1 MVFDFLNVTP
11 VLIPSWSVP
20 SPHPNSSPLGSRE
33 CPHPTFQPHQTSPLP
48 GGGSYLSR
56 GSVLISHW
64 SQTRQYLALYGRS
77 VYEISQWSRSV
88 ETAGPPMGLAS
99 YSIIHFYL
107 KYFHSYSLHSYLIFI
122 VSPALYEFCNWHFIL
137 IHTSVSLHICFKLW
151 YIKLFVLFCDMLLE
165 KSTWFKRY
173 TFRAFNL

>member
-107 KYFHSYSLHSYLIFI
+107 KYFHSYSLHSYF
-122 VSPALYEFCNWHFIL
+122 SLY
-137 IHTSVSLHICFKLW
+137 SLSCSLW
-151 YIKLFVLFCDMLLE
+151 VLWLPWFHPNKYNCVLTYLF
-165 KSTWFKRY
+165 
-173 TFRAFNL
+173 